1 MKDTVRNMIANIA
14 QTMAGDPEFEFLSGF
29 WHFPG
34 QVNTAIQFK
43 CSTVGTIIT
52 NKFYTQFMFFRLGC

>member
-43 CSTVGTIIT
+43 CSTVGTYYYKHLYPI
-52 NKFYTQFMFFRLGC
+52 YVL